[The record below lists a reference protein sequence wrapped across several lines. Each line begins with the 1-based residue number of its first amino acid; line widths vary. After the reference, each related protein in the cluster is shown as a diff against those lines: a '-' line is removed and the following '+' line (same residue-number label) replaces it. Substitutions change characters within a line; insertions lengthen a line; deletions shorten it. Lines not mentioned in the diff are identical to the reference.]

1 MKYLVLDTN
10 VFLHYKDFEQIDW
23 KSIVGDDVTI
33 CVAQVV
39 LGEIDKHKDQSRGR
53 IQKRAKKISSRF
65 SEIFLQD
72 LSPQLNVEV
81 MDNPPSSSFND
92 EQYHKDIND
101 DWIILSALH
110 SVHPDKDIMI
120 ASGDNRILLKAKNH
134 GLGYYLMPDTL
145 LLAEEPSDEEKE
157 IRQLKQQLARYE
169 NRRPEPKIEFEDET
183 DLLTIVKPT
192 FVDIQKELKAY
203 EEQLRS
209 NHAYQSI
216 TDEHRSDME
225 LLVQQTLNLTYST
238 PSQQKEYNKELDE
251 YFKKK
256 ITLKEVQLGKQFLE
270 QRFVKLDFWL
280 CNTGTAALGDTIIF
294 INFPENVAIYT
305 QESKVKVKCEDPAE
319 PILKNNLT
327 GYNQSLM
334 GIINSNHKHYE
345 TYDLWDAKKKLDH
358 QELKFSSARI
368 IHGMKYA
375 LDNRKEDYY
384 IDIAHCNNFT
394 IKWSIMDSNLIE
406 PVSGELHVVIKE
418 QTDT

>member
-1 MKYLVLDTN
+1 MKYLFLDTN

-23 KSIVGDDVTI
+23 KSMVGDDVTI

-39 LGEIDKHKDQSRGR
+39 LGEIDKHKDQSRGK

-65 SEIFLQD
+65 SEIFLRGVT
-72 LSPQLNVEV
+72 PQIDVEV
-81 MDNPPSSSFND
+81 IDNPPSSAFID

-110 SVHPDKDIMI
+110 SNHYDADIMI
-120 ASGDNRILLKAKNH
+120 TSGDNGILLKAKNH
-134 GLGYYLMPDTL
+134 GLGYYLMPDNL
-145 LLAEEPSDEEKE
+145 LLTEEPSDEEKE

-192 FVDIQKELKAY
+192 FVDIEKELKVY
-203 EEQLRS
+203 EGLLRS
-209 NHAYQSI
+209 SHTYQSI
-216 TDEHRSDME
+216 TDNEPCSNMGFLGH
-225 LLVQQTLNLTYST
+225 QTLNLTYST
-238 PSQQKEYNKELDE
+238 PSQRKEYNMELDE

-256 ITLKEVQLGKQFLE
+256 IMLKQVQLIKQSLE
-270 QRFVKLDFWL
+270 QHFFKLKFWL
-280 CNTGTAALGDTIIF
+280 SNIGTAALGDTMIF
-294 INFPENVAIYT
+294 IKFPENIAIYT
-305 QESKVKVKCEDPAE
+305 QESKVNVKCEDPAE

-345 TYDLWDAKKKLDH
+345 TYDLWDVKKRLDH
-358 QELKFSSARI
+358 QELKFSSMRL

-375 LDNRKEDYY
+375 LENRKEDYF
-384 IDIAHCNNFT
+384 IDIAHCSNFT
-394 IKWSIMDSNLIE
+394 INWSIMDSNLIE
-406 PVSGELHVVIKE
+406 PVIGELHVVIKE
-418 QTDT
+418 ANG